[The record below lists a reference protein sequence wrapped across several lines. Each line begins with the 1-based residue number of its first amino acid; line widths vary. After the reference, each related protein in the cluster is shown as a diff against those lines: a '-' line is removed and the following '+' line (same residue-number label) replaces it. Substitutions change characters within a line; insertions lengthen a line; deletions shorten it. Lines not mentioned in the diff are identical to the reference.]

1 MRTVALTRGA
11 VAFAAWLAAASAWA
25 GTIVLTFPELANP
38 PPQPVQNPFPPQ
50 QPLQVGTVNF
60 PVPAGEQVIAAQISG
75 FWGSSLLPE
84 GTAGVDVFVDGV
96 LVAQCVKPS
105 AGCWEAAFGPRPWSH
120 VFTESELA
128 VLNDG
133 VAKMTAV
140 QTSDVTVRLGTS
152 TLIVQTGP
160 IPLPPATREPT
171 KEPTE
176 PEVPTLSPLGLLALI
191 AGLAAAGAFMVRRAK
206 R

>member
-1 MRTVALTRGA
+1 MRTVTLTKGVA
-11 VAFAAWLAAASAWA
+11 AFAVWLAATSAWA
-25 GTIVLTFPELANP
+25 GTVVLTFPELANP
-38 PPQPVQNPFPPQ
+38 PSQSVQNPFPPQ
-50 QPLQVGTVNF
+50 PPLPVGTVNF

-105 AGCWEAAFGPRPWSH
+105 AGCWEPASGQRPWSY

-160 IPLPPATREPT
+160 IPAVALPV
-171 KEPTE
+171 E
-176 PEVPTLSPLGLLALI
+176 PEVPTLSPLALLALI
-191 AGLAAAGAFMVRRAK
+191 AGLAAAGAFVLRRAK